1 MAMTQKRLILKN
13 RWQPFSYS
21 LSTSILDY
29 LAPIKPV
36 QTKGTAHPTHKIVK
50 NKCLLSHYVWG
61 MGGGY
66 FVTQQAQTDTADI
79 KRKEQALFQG
89 T

>member
-1 MAMTQKRLILKN
+1 MG
-13 RWQPFSYS
+13 YS

-29 LAPIKPV
+29 LVPIKPV
-36 QTKGTAHPTHKIVK
+36 QTKRTAHPTHKIVK
-50 NKCLLSHYVWG
+50 NECLLSHYVWG
-61 MGGGY
+61 GGGY

-79 KRKEQALFQG
+79 KHKAQALFQG